1 MEKVVKDEELDK
13 LVRKCY
19 QCVLKSDINDIFII
33 YEDQDEVVEIPYD
46 VKVRLRAIDK
56 ILSYFEKFEEYEMC
70 HELVLIKQKAQEFG
84 KQNIKKGKAT

>member
-46 VKVRLRAIDK
+46 VKVRLRALDK
-56 ILSYFEKFEEYEMC
+56 IISYFEKFEEYEMC

>member
-46 VKVRLRAIDK
+46 VKVRIRAIDK
-56 ILSYFEKFEEYEMC
+56 IISYFEKFEEYELC

>member
-19 QCVLKSDINDIFII
+19 QCVLKSDVNDIFII

-46 VKVRLRAIDK
+46 VKVRIRAIDK
-56 ILSYFEKFEEYEMC
+56 IISYFEKFEEYEMC

>member
-46 VKVRLRAIDK
+46 VKIRLRAIDK
-56 ILSYFEKFEEYEMC
+56 IISYFEKFEEYEMC
-70 HELVLIKQKAQEFG
+70 HQLVLIKQKAQEFG

>member
-19 QCVLKSDINDIFII
+19 RCVLKSDINDIFII

>member
-1 MEKVVKDEELDK
+1 METVVKDEELDK

-46 VKVRLRAIDK
+46 VKIRLRAIDK
-56 ILSYFEKFEEYEMC
+56 IISYFEKFEEYEMC
-70 HELVLIKQKAQEFG
+70 HQLVLIKQKAQEFG

>member
-56 ILSYFEKFEEYEMC
+56 IISYFEKFEEYEMC